1 MSMFILMKILESS
14 PHRYDRGVRLL
25 ARGRLDEVYDRI
37 ASHVK
42 KGDKVLDIGC
52 GTGALSLRA
61 ARKGAWVKGIDINL
75 RMLEIA
81 RTKAESGNLS
91 PNVEFE
97 EMGVAE
103 LAKEDPKSYDVVTSG
118 LCFSELSEEELT
130 HTLRET
136 RRILKNGGLLLVAD
150 EVRPERFLR
159 RILQGTVRAV
169 LKAVVFLFFS
179 TTTRPLKN
187 FSEKLRESRFQVES
201 LVLNKSKNFM
211 ELTARKR
218 SAGRV

>member
-169 LKAVVFLFFS
+169 LKAVVFLFFR